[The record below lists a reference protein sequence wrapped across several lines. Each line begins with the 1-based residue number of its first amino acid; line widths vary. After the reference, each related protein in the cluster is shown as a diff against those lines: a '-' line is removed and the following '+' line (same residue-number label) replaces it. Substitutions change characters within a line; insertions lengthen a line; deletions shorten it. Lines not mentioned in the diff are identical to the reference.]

1 MTKIQNEE
9 LTIKT
14 NLLSEQVNELANNYD
29 DSVKEIDNAVR
40 KDKNIAKNLV
50 NLQSTAEVIVVN
62 SNNVLNSLINAEED
76 LKAVE
81 NANITSRL
89 FEI

>member
-62 SNNVLNSLINAEED
+62 SNNVLNSLINAEEE

-81 NANITSRL
+81 NANITSKL
-89 FEI
+89 FDI